1 MFIYD
6 GYYIFYAIL
15 ILAITLFAQ
24 FRIRMTFSKYS
35 KIKCNMTG
43 FDSANLVLKQN
54 DVNGIKFYKSQGDL
68 SDHFDP
74 RDNSI
79 SLSGMVYDNNSISA
93 IGVGAH
99 EAGHAV
105 QMAQDYFPM
114 RLRHR
119 LVPVT
124 NFSSMLAMPLVFLG
138 LISVQD
144 FLMTIGIVLFSI
156 SVLFHIVTL
165 PVESDAS
172 KRALLALE
180 ESGRLTSEELE
191 GAKKVLMA
199 ARFTYIAAVLTSILS
214 LLRLIMIAN
223 RNKKR

>member
-6 GYYIFYAIL
+6 EYYIFYAIL

-24 FRIRMTFSKYS
+24 IRIHMTFRKYS

-43 FDSANLVLKQN
+43 FESANLVLKQN
-54 DVNGIKFYKSQGDL
+54 DVNGVKFYKSQGYL

-79 SLSGMVYDNNSISA
+79 SLSGMVYDDNSISA
-93 IGVGAH
+93 LGVGAH

-114 RLRHR
+114 KLRHR
-119 LVPVT
+119 LVLVT

-144 FLMTIGIVLFSI
+144 FLVTIGIVLFSI

-165 PVESDAS
+165 PVESNAS

-180 ESGRLTSEELE
+180 ESGKLSSDELE

-199 ARFTYIAAVLTSILS
+199 ARFTYIAALLTSILS

-223 RNKKR
+223 RNKRR

>member
-6 GYYIFYAIL
+6 EYYLLYAIL
-15 ILAITLFAQ
+15 VLAITIFAQ
-24 FRIRMTFSKYS
+24 LRIKLTFSKYS
-35 KIKCNMTG
+35 KIKCNFTG
-43 FDSANLVLKQN
+43 FDSANLVLNQN
-54 DVNGIKFYKSQGDL
+54 EVNGVQFYKSQGYL

-74 RDNSI
+74 MDNSI
-79 SLSGMVYDNNSISA
+79 SLSGMVYNNNSISA

-105 QMAQDYFPM
+105 QMAKDYFPM
-114 RLRHR
+114 RLRHN

-144 FLMTIGIVLFSI
+144 FLINIGILLFSI

-172 KRALLALE
+172 RRALLALE
-180 ESGRLTSEELE
+180 ESGRLTEEELE

-199 ARFTYIAAVLTSILS
+199 ARFTYIAAILTSVLS

-223 RNKKR
+223 RRKR